1 MRIAK
6 NFGFDYGHRVWNQ
19 LLRPDLSLTT
29 QCKCRYLHGH
39 RGSLDVIVEGPVT
52 NGMITD
58 FKHFNVFKKWLD
70 DYIDHK
76 FILDSNDPNYDVII
90 GKTSLT
96 YDKPSHYE
104 HEESFYVVDFVP
116 TSENLC
122 KFFFEKASEILN
134 DGIAPAKVVG
144 VRFKETPS
152 SECVYFG
159 GSNEESLPQ

>member
-1 MRIAK
+1 MRILK

-19 LLRPDLSLTT
+19 SLNAELSLTT
-29 QCKCRYLHGH
+29 ECKCRYLHGH
-39 RGSLDVIVEGPVT
+39 RGSLDIIVEGPVT

-76 FILDSNDPNYDVII
+76 FIIDENDPNYDII
-90 GKTSLT
+90 TGLNNSSCQG
-96 YDKPSHYE
+96 YSE
-104 HEESFYVVDFVP
+104 HFKSFFIVDFVP

-122 KFFFEKASEILN
+122 KFFFEKASYILN
-134 DGIAPAKVVG
+134 DGIAPARVVG

-159 GSNEESLPQ
+159 GSNEESLHQ